1 VTSGEDLI
9 DANAVADD
17 VNQYCKPAIH
27 DALEEFNA
35 TWREFER
42 EQYTY
47 HLGNTGNEVVARIID
62 IIEKAQRQEARLR
75 KLIARG
81 RQ

>member
-35 TWREFER
+35 TWRDNANSTPTTWVT
-42 EQYTY
+42 QAT
-47 HLGNTGNEVVARIID
+47 
-62 IIEKAQRQEARLR
+62 RL
-75 KLIARG
+75 LRG
-81 RQ
+81 